1 MDMDMDSE
9 RERRP
14 ILQGEYKLV
23 KLLECYD
30 YSNLFLAVSLHSL
43 DRKFAIKEVRIDGS
57 PGSETHRQIMKY
69 FRQVAAPYVEVQ
81 HPGLTTLRDY
91 FYENGSEYV
100 VFDYIQ
106 GYRLGEVMALRHR
119 PFLEAQ
125 AVDVA
130 VKIGV
135 ILDWMHNRRPPLY
148 FADLNPANVL
158 LTPRGDVVLTDFGLG
173 RLLAPH
179 APDEPRLG
187 TRGYAPPEQCGSE
200 AVVTRTNDIYTLG
213 VLMHQMVTGH
223 DPTIRPGE
231 LAPCRGAN
239 HSISEDLEA
248 IVKKATHPDPA
259 QRYLDVVEMLVHL
272 KALAP
277 KKLGTPENRTGFLE
291 RLCKV
296 LARPFTDPDEL
307 Q

>member
-1 MDMDMDSE
+1 MDLDSE
-9 RERRP
+9 RERKP

-30 YSNLFLAVSLHSL
+30 YSNLYLAVSLHSL
-43 DRKFAIKEVRIDGS
+43 DRKFAIKEVRIDDGQ
-57 PGSETHRQIMKY
+57 GSETHRQVMDY

-100 VFDYIQ
+100 VFDFIQ
-106 GYRLGEVMALRHR
+106 GYRLGEVMALRRR
-119 PFLEAQ
+119 PFLEGQ

-158 LTPRGDVVLTDFGLG
+158 LTARGDVVLTDFGLG

-179 APDEPRLG
+179 RPEEPRLG

-200 AVVTRTNDIYTLG
+200 AVITRTNDIYTLG
-213 VLMHQMVTGH
+213 VLMHQMVTGW
-223 DPTIRPGE
+223 DPTLRPGE
-231 LAPCRGAN
+231 LPACRQMNPA
-239 HSISEDLEA
+239 ISEDFAA
-248 IVKKATHPDPA
+248 IVQKATAPDSA

-272 KALAP
+272 KSLAP
-277 KKLGTPENRTGFLE
+277 KRLGLPQEKAGFLE
-291 RLCKV
+291 RLCKT
-296 LARPFTDPDEL
+296 LARPFTDAEEIE
-307 Q
+307 

>member
-1 MDMDMDSE
+1 MEMDMDSE
-9 RERRP
+9 RERKP
-14 ILQGEYKLV
+14 ILQGEYKLI

-30 YSNLFLAVSLHSL
+30 YSNLYLAVSLHSL
-43 DRKFAIKEVRIDGS
+43 DRKFAIKEVRIDAGQ
-57 PGSETHRQIMKY
+57 GSETHRQVMEY

-91 FYENGSEYV
+91 FFENGSEYV

-119 PFLEAQ
+119 PFLEGQ

-158 LTPRGDVVLTDFGLG
+158 LTARGDVVLTDFGLG

-179 APDEPRLG
+179 HPEEPRLG

-200 AVVTRTNDIYTLG
+200 AVITRTNDIYTLG
-213 VLMHQMVTGH
+213 VLMHQMVTGC
-223 DPTIRPGE
+223 DPTLKPGE
-231 LAPCRGAN
+231 LPPCRQINPA
-239 HSISEDLEA
+239 ISEDFAA
-248 IVKKATHPDPA
+248 IVQKATHLDPA

-272 KALAP
+272 KSLAP
-277 KKLGTPENRTGFLE
+277 KRLGVPKEQGGFLE
-291 RLCKV
+291 RVCKV
-296 LARPFTDPDEL
+296 LARPFTDTEERE
-307 Q
+307 